1 MYSIA
6 DCYAFAFNGVFNIP
20 VQRIFAAKV
29 IYLSAVASTVLT
41 IINVPYDSVVNAHE
55 NMLYYSLIGIFEC
68 LLRLAI
74 AFVCVYTNSDK
85 LIVYGVLT
93 AMIPLI
99 TLTIMKIYCH
109 RKYDE
114 CVFRFVS
121 IGIRIFSNELLH
133 FSLGIS

>member
-1 MYSIA
+1 M
-6 DCYAFAFNGVFNIP
+6 
-20 VQRIFAAKV
+20 
-29 IYLSAVASTVLT
+29 LT
-41 IINVPYDSVVNAHE
+41 IINVPYDAVVNAHE

-68 LLRLAI
+68 LLRLVI

-114 CVFRFVS
+114 CVFQFVS
-121 IGIRIFSNELLH
+121 IGIRTFSNELLH
-133 FSLGIS
+133 FLMEFLNGYI